1 MRLASPAV
9 RHFAAVPVCLAALAL
24 PAGAAAAPPWSAPAT
39 AQPSGVAAS
48 ASTPGLALARDGGVV
63 AFSTTED
70 PTRPAAARRGRQAR
84 LAQSGLGSTRSFPAG
99 RDLAAPAQAY
109 AATRTLLLTQRRTGG
124 TDGFPTVRLGVTFG
138 RVTGALDGSSQVLD
152 ERVGLRSP
160 AVLATNARGDAAA
173 AWVESY
179 GGGRTR
185 LWVALRRPGRRFGR
199 ASVIVGTGS
208 LSAPAVGVGA
218 RGDVVVAFQRTVDG
232 EQRVAARMR
241 RAGHSFGKIDDFGP
255 SAGIADIDAAV
266 ARSGRAVVAWKTFD
280 GGEEVNLP
288 TQVYAAVKPAGP
300 RRFRTAQQLDPGDAR
315 NGTPGTVAVA
325 TADDDGTAT
334 VGWSAR
340 TGSGSAAILPVRF
353 ATTDARAVFGEAQD
367 LPGASGA
374 LRDVAVADD
383 GTAAIAWSARGA
395 AVFEAGG
402 LTAAVRPASALAFGP
417 AELVS
422 ADPAESTG
430 TADLAFAPQS
440 TRLAVAW
447 LAEERQ
453 FRFGVRVSRRG

>member
-1 MRLASPAV
+1 LR
-9 RHFAAVPVCLAALAL
+9 RHA
-24 PAGAAAAPPWSAPAT
+24 
-39 AQPSGVAAS
+39 
-48 ASTPGLALARDGGVV
+48 
-63 AFSTTED
+63 
-70 PTRPAAARRGRQAR
+70 
-84 LAQSGLGSTRSFPAG
+84 
-99 RDLAAPAQAY
+99 
-109 AATRTLLLTQRRTGG
+109 
-124 TDGFPTVRLGVTFG
+124 
-138 RVTGALDGSSQVLD
+138 GSSQVLD

-185 LWVALRRPGRRFGR
+185 LWVALRRPGRRFR
-199 ASVIVGTGS
+199 A
-208 LSAPAVGVGA
+208 
-218 RGDVVVAFQRTVDG
+218 
-232 EQRVAARMR
+232 
-241 RAGHSFGKIDDFGP
+241 
-255 SAGIADIDAAV
+255 
-266 ARSGRAVVAWKTFD
+266 
-280 GGEEVNLP
+280 
-288 TQVYAAVKPAGP
+288 
-300 RRFRTAQQLDPGDAR
+300 AQQLDPGDAR
-315 NGTPGTVAVA
+315 GGTPGTVAVA

-340 TGSGSAAILPVRF
+340 TASGSAAILPVRF

-395 AVFEAGG
+395 AALEAGG